1 MCVSSADNLSK
12 SEGQINS
19 TLQFNINC
27 PKQWVFMLNL
37 RGVSISRF
45 FLSNAWDDF
54 GAPNRFP
61 FGEVLLKKGSLE
73 MVEKPMVPHLR
84 QIGSWNQPSS
94 GYKPAIF
101 GVQQAIFG
109 VHHLVDSSGSRNIAF
124 VPLLFKRT
132 KKIPSRN
139 SQPPPLLAMNTRPY
153 QAYYSCK
160 WSEKTL

>member
-1 MCVSSADNLSK
+1 
-12 SEGQINS
+12 
-19 TLQFNINC
+19 
-27 PKQWVFMLNL
+27 MLNL

-101 GVQQAIFG
+101 EVQPAIFG
-109 VHHLVDSSGSRNIAF
+109 VHHLVDRLAAETSLSTYHCCSNVPKKYFPEIAS
-124 VPLLFKRT
+124 PQHCWRWTPGLT
-132 KKIPSRN
+132 KPTIVVNGVRKPYKWPKISKLNP
-139 SQPPPLLAMNTRPY
+139 
-153 QAYYSCK
+153 
-160 WSEKTL
+160 WHTL